1 MKRIIFIQLCIFANI
16 FLNIGELLAQDVK
29 FDNSHTNREEQN
41 IIFGNAEL
49 DRLKKSYPDLPVLKQ
64 KGMDEQYKKYY
75 NDGFELFRLGRFF
88 DAHIKFME
96 AKDFLESRG
105 IIDEIYYAVTLHS
118 FATSYL
124 WAINYDEVEA
134 DKDLLKRLI
143 ELEKKAMDI
152 SSPLLNKFPENSGF
166 RANQFITSGQI
177 SLKLGDTEASRR
189 YFMLA
194 KRYDPQN
201 KTVSDYIEKMNIGRK
216 KERGKNV
223 LANRNK
229 NNNDLYKIKM
239 EMDDFVSQLGIQDKI
254 YTRSEGDDLTIINS
268 DPLTFKSG
276 EADINPSVYPFIDKV
291 MVLLSR
297 FPYNIRVEGHTDDVP
312 INNSRYL
319 SNYELSFARANN
331 FVNYLVNRGIDPER
345 CIAIGY
351 GESRPLYSDDKNKK
365 RNRRIEIIFEK
376 AEMRSFAS
384 NQ

>member
-49 DRLKKSYPDLPVLKQ
+49 DRLKKSYPDLPVLQ
-64 KGMDEQYKKYY
+64 QTGQDEQYKKYY
-75 NDGFELFRLGRFF
+75 NYGFELFRLGRFF

>member
-49 DRLKKSYPDLPVLKQ
+49 DRLKKSYPDLPVLGQ
-64 KGMDEQYKKYY
+64 TGQDEQYKKYY

-124 WAINYDEVEA
+124 WAINYDEVEV

-201 KTVSDYIEKMNIGRK
+201 KTVSDYTEKMNIGRK
-216 KERGKNV
+216 KEREGS
-223 LANRNK
+223 LSGSRNK

-351 GESRPLYSDDKNKK
+351 GESRPLYSDGKNKK